1 MESEDSGFRIID
13 DPDNVTAEEVLA
25 SIYGEEKVLKKKRWS
40 KMGDLPY
47 WEAIDGEL
55 VFETRVNDNNHVV
68 IEETRYGYGGT
79 FEILKH
85 GQMLAAAKK
94 FIEKCHEDRANV
106 CHF

>member
-1 MESEDSGFRIID
+1 MESDDPGFRIID
-13 DPDNVTAEEVLA
+13 DPDNTAEEVLA

-47 WEAIDGEL
+47 WEVVDGEL

-68 IEETRYGYGGT
+68 IEETRYGYGGS

-94 FIEKCHEDRANV
+94 FIEKCHNV
-106 CHF
+106 GHF